1 MLPLKS
7 ESPESQA
14 RDDARSARE
23 RLEELGAP
31 ITCPHCGGFL
41 STGLPISPGNST
53 KPFPSR
59 NHIQRKTS

>member
-7 ESPESQA
+7 PRPDA

-41 STGLPISPGNST
+41 STGLPISSGNG
-53 KPFPSR
+53 KPEARVASGGR
-59 NHIQRKTS
+59 RIGG